1 MAGEEKT
8 STFELNILGLGTDVK
23 AYRPKRVR
31 NLIIQNIIII
41 VTVIRGIWGD
51 WQKIAGEEKTEME
64 FRNL

>member
-23 AYRPKRVR
+23 AYRPKWVR
-31 NLIIQNIIII
+31 NLIIQNII
-41 VTVIRGIWGD
+41 VTVIREIWGD

-64 FRNL
+64 FRNP